1 MNVRSIYVDG
11 YRRFK
16 FQKIN
21 FEDGMTVLAGAN
33 NSGKTSLIDL
43 LREVL
48 GGQGNLR
55 AEDLNASA
63 RFEWLMC
70 LVDAAIEGEDSFR
83 ALLEGKDL
91 LEKAPSVVVRLEVG
105 YDPAT
110 DDIRQ
115 FADYLMDLDT
125 EKSSFYFEYR
135 FSPKRDD
142 LIVSFNDLYTDI
154 KRAVDDCNWKS
165 ASDAKPG
172 SSTFLVLQ
180 AKADAALVDC
190 SKPEVFF
197 ADESY
202 SNVVPMGRD
211 KNLKSLFNFNAVK
224 ASRALDDTNE
234 DKSGELN
241 QRLISVAKEDKNWE
255 SLISKFPRQVV
266 EAIHD
271 LEIRELTTDETL
283 RSLNTVIESIS
294 STNGTKQNNL
304 FLDFHV
310 TEDHAVQ
317 MIARAMQ
324 TRYLGAGVPLSE
336 ASQGLG
342 YSNLI
347 FLHLEVESFIRSA
360 AQEENRYLVNL
371 LILEEPESH
380 MHPQMQSAFIKHLL
394 SKVNEIGGFQAAVT
408 THSSEI
414 VRLSEIRQLRV
425 LKSEEDGC
433 RIVDLRK
440 FHEEEIAHKSF
451 ELQRLFNFLY
461 AINFSDILFA
471 DKVIMYEGDTERMY
485 IEALIR
491 EREELAGLR
500 AQYISYIHVGGAY
513 AHIYKPLV
521 VDTLRLKTVMI
532 TDLDY
537 ETEGNPSNFDEL
549 KRLPSSNATLNALFR
564 DCGKKSPPNIGDL
577 SSVISADLGVAPVPD
592 TELAAV
598 SFQMKREGYART
610 LEEAILAAQLEI
622 QVWSSRK
629 KEEWRT
635 YREETGLKFSIPQ
648 KPTSPTIRQIVAS
661 TSNQKTDFMYSLILN
676 SDLLQTVPPY
686 ILSALRWL
694 DS

>member
-1 MNVRSIYVDG
+1 MRVSSIYVDG
-11 YRRFK
+11 YRRLTS
-16 FQKIN
+16 QKIN
-21 FEDGMTVLAGAN
+21 FEDGTTILAGAN

-43 LREVL
+43 LRVVL
-48 GGQGNLR
+48 GGDGNLR
-55 AEDLNASA
+55 AEDLSASA
-63 RFEWLMC
+63 RFDWLMS
-70 LVDAAIEGEDSFR
+70 LVDAAIEGEDCFR
-83 ALLEGKDL
+83 ALLEDENVF
-91 LEKAPSVVVRLEVG
+91 EKVPSVVVRIEVG
-105 YDPAT
+105 YDPDT

-115 FADYLMDLDT
+115 FADYLMDLDS
-125 EKSSFYFEYR
+125 EKSSFYFEFR
-135 FSPKRDD
+135 FSSKRDGM
-142 LIVSFNDLYTDI
+142 IAAFSGLYSDI
-154 KRAVDDCNWKS
+154 RKAVDDCNWRS
-165 ASDAKPG
+165 ANDAEPG
-172 SSTFLVLQ
+172 SSVFLVLQ
-180 AKADAALVDC
+180 AKVDAALVNC

-197 ADESY
+197 SDESY
-202 SNVVPMGRD
+202 SNVLPMSTD
-211 KNLKSLFNFNAVK
+211 KSFKRLFNFRAVK
-224 ASRALDDTNE
+224 ASRALDDTSD

-241 QRLISVAKEDKNWE
+241 QRLIAVAKEDKNWE
-255 SLISKFPRQVV
+255 GVISKLPSRVV

-271 LEIRELTTDETL
+271 LDIRKLTTDETL

-294 STNGTKQNNL
+294 STNGAKQNDL

-347 FLHLEVESFIRSA
+347 FLHLEAESFIRSA

-371 LILEEPESH
+371 VVLEEPESH

-394 SKVNEIGGFQAAVT
+394 SRVNESGCLQAAVT

-414 VRLSEIRQLRV
+414 VRLSGIEQLRV
-425 LKSEEDGC
+425 LKSEEAGC

-440 FHEEEIAHKSF
+440 FHTEEIADKPA
-451 ELQRLFNFLY
+451 ETQRLFSFLY
-461 AINFSDILFA
+461 AINFSDLLFA
-471 DKVIMYEGDTERMY
+471 DRVIMYEGDTERMY
-485 IEALIR
+485 FQALIKAH
-491 EREELAGLR
+491 EELAGLR

-521 VDTLRLKTVMI
+521 VDTLLLKTVII

-537 ETEGNPSNFDEL
+537 EKESNLSSFEKL
-549 KRLPSSNATLNALFR
+549 KPLLSTNATLNEFFQ
-564 DCGKKSPPNIGDL
+564 DGKKNSPPSVADL
-577 SSVISADLGVAPVPD
+577 SSAISADTGVALVPD

-598 SFQMKREGYART
+598 AFQMQPEGYART
-610 LEEAILAAQLEI
+610 LEEAILATLLDAP
-622 QVWSSRK
+622 VWTSLTK
-629 KEEWRT
+629 KKWKTFRNES
-635 YREETGLKFSIPQ
+635 GLKFSIPRE
-648 KPTSPTIRQIVAS
+648 PESPTITQIVAS

-676 SDLLQTVPPY
+676 SNLVEAVPPY

>member
-1 MNVRSIYVDG
+1 MKVSSICIDG

-16 FQKIN
+16 SQKIN
-21 FEDGMTVLAGAN
+21 FENGMTILAGAN

-43 LREVL
+43 LRIVL
-48 GGQGNLR
+48 GGQGNLC

-63 RFEWLMC
+63 RFEWLMS
-70 LVDAAIEGEDSFR
+70 LVDAAIEGQDKFR

-91 LEKAPSVVVRLEVG
+91 LEKVPSVVVRLEVG

-115 FADYLMDLDT
+115 FADYLMDLDS

-135 FSPKRDD
+135 FSPKRDRM
-142 LIVSFNDLYTDI
+142 ITTFNDLYTDI
-154 KRAVDDCNWKS
+154 KKTVDHCNWKS
-165 ASDAKPG
+165 ARDAKPG
-172 SSTFLVLQ
+172 SSAFLVLQ
-180 AKADAALVDC
+180 AKVDAALVDC
-190 SKPEVFF
+190 AKPEVFF

-202 SNVVPMGRD
+202 SNVLPIGTD
-211 KNLKSLFNFNAVK
+211 KNLKRLFNFNAVK
-224 ASRALDDTNE
+224 ASRALDDTSE

-255 SLISKFPRQVV
+255 SLISKLPSQIV
-266 EAIHD
+266 EAIHN
-271 LEIRELTTDETL
+271 LGIRELTTDETL
-283 RSLNTVIESIS
+283 SSLNTVIESIS
-294 STNGTKQNNL
+294 STNGAKQNDL

-347 FLHLEVESFIRSA
+347 YLHLEAESFIRTA
-360 AQEENRYLVNL
+360 TQEENGYLVNL

-394 SKVNEIGGFQAAVT
+394 SKVHEIDGFQAAVT

-414 VRLSEIRQLRV
+414 VRLSGIEQLRV
-425 LKSEEDGC
+425 LKSQEDGC

-440 FHEEEIAHKSF
+440 FHTEEIADKST
-451 ELQRLFNFLY
+451 ETQRLFNFLY

-491 EREELAGLR
+491 EREEFAGLR

-537 ETEGNPSNFDEL
+537 EKESTPSSFDEL
-549 KRLPSSNATLNALFR
+549 KPLLSTNVTLNELFS
-564 DCGKKSPPNIGDL
+564 DSGKKSPPSIGDL
-577 SSVISADLGVAPVPD
+577 SSVISADMGVAPVPG

-610 LEEAILAAQLEI
+610 LEEAILTTLLKT

-629 KEEWRT
+629 RKEWKT
-635 YREETGLKFSIPQ
+635 CREETGLKFSIPQ
-648 KPTSPTIRQIVAS
+648 KVASPTISQIVSS
-661 TSNQKTDFMYSLILN
+661 TSNRKTDFMYSLILD
-676 SDLLQTVPPY
+676 SKLIQAVPPY